1 MHIPRAPRGP
11 VIERRR
17 IEAMYAVHNR
27 RTHSGRHT
35 TSEPFPTWFKVF
47 FAVTVGGP
55 VLLIA
60 VAVAVLTVI
69 WSS

>member
-1 MHIPRAPRGP
+1 
-11 VIERRR
+11 
-17 IEAMYAVHNR
+17 MYAVHNR
-27 RTHSGRHT
+27 RAQSGRHAS
-35 TSEPFPTWFKVF
+35 SEPFPTWFKVF

-55 VLLIA
+55 VLLVA